1 MADISKVEEQKL
13 KTLKEIE
20 EVESRIARI
29 ESLSTENQQKMQK
42 SLEKLNR
49 QRDEHQKKLEKQ
61 ISFIEEQNEI
71 IEKQKDLYRDIGYE
85 VKSSIQ
91 SLGVLDVATQKVESS
106 AKKFG
111 TSFAAAAASAQD
123 MGDDA
128 SLNTLTRLQTAF
140 TEFEEA
146 ASSGDLSEFEQKWGK
161 SIVET
166 FVGELQNL
174 PPEIQQLVGQ
184 SLEAFGE
191 MQKGIKMNM
200 GLTANELDVF
210 KDLTSDA
217 ESLQAKFEAIGSQLN
232 VMLKKPSL
240 ALGLFVVGIG
250 EVVGKIGEMNSKLGM
265 SLTSMNDMTISAT
278 ALSFIFDDALETAMQ
293 LTNEFGSMS
302 EVSFQT
308 QLNTSLLAKNIGL
321 SGTDTAKLVA
331 SFARLNDG
339 STDVA
344 NNMIV
349 SVRETAKLKGVIPSE
364 VMEDLAGSANSF
376 ALFAKDGGRNIAEA
390 AIFARQLGT
399 SFDTLTDITEGLLDF
414 ESSITKELELSAML
428 GRNINLNKARE
439 LAFAGKIEEATKATL
454 DELGGIEEFNRMD
467 MFQKKATADLLGVSV
482 GELQKMMENSE
493 KATGEVSLLNEKF
506 SSVNESITAAVNNFG
521 GGFIKTIGAGI
532 IAVGQLGFGFQA
544 MGTSIGGLVKGTAQV
559 LKNIASMAAPALVN
573 KLKGIGS
580 AIGGSKIGEKVS
592 SIFSGVGSRATAPT
606 TTPSIPESASEGSSK
621 FMESI
626 SKIDMNKVLKGAA
639 ALVIVAGAVFV
650 LGKAMQEYAD
660 VGINNILAA
669 AGSIVVLGLAMAG
682 LGLLMNSPIGAGI
695 LTGAAALLIVAASV
709 LVLGHALQAIG
720 TGFEM
725 MSSGIGTLMP
735 QLSSVTTIIG
745 GLVSLIPSISLLALS
760 IGDLSASLIDLGVA
774 GLISTPGLL
783 ALSTV
788 GAISTGVGKLFGS
801 DEGEVQAPSDNM
813 NELITEI
820 KGLRADLNSGKV
832 AVYLDGKKVTASISR
847 EVDRST
853 TNSYAT

>member
-49 QRDEHQKKLEKQ
+49 QRDEHQEKLEKQ

-521 GGFIKTIGAGI
+521 GGFIKTIGAAI
-532 IAVGQLGFGFQA
+532 IAAGQLGFGFQA
-544 MGTSIGGLVKGTAQV
+544 MGIDVGGIAKKTGSV
-559 LKNIASMAAPALVN
+559 LKNLLMWPV
-573 KLKGIGS
+573 KK
-580 AIGGSKIGEKVS
+580 IGGMFGGVGEKATESVTS
-592 SIFSGVGSRATAPT
+592 KAKDSITEKLTDGAG
-606 TTPSIPESASEGSSK
+606 GGDLGK
-621 FMESI
+621 KGGMLDSI

-650 LGKAMQEYAD
+650 FGKAVQEFMKVSWEA
-660 VGINNILAA
+660 VGMAVVSMLSLVGAVIL
-669 AGSIVVLGLAMAG
+669 LGLTMSNPLGITAMLAG
-682 LGLLMNSPIGAGI
+682 ASAM
-695 LTGAAALLIVAASV
+695 LIIAASV

-725 MSSGIGTLMP
+725 MSSGIGTLIP
-735 QLSSVTTIIG
+735 QLSSVSTVIG
-745 GLVSLIPSISLLALS
+745 GWYHLFHKYLHWLCILGFWLHQLL
-760 IGDLSASLIDLGVA
+760 D
-774 GLISTPGLL
+774 
-783 ALSTV
+783 
-788 GAISTGVGKLFGS
+788 
-801 DEGEVQAPSDNM
+801 
-813 NELITEI
+813 
-820 KGLRADLNSGKV
+820 
-832 AVYLDGKKVTASISR
+832 
-847 EVDRST
+847 
-853 TNSYAT
+853 